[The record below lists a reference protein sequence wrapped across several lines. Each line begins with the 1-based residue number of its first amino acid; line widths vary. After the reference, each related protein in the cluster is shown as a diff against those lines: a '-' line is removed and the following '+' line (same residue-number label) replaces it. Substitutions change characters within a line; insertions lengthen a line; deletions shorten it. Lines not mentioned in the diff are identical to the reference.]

1 MENEENIRKI
11 IGAKIKAGR
20 LNKNLTQYA
29 LSEKVNMDEKQ
40 LSRLESGKH
49 FPTLKT
55 LLAIID
61 VLGMKLGDFDNIKD
75 HKEPDFYTLV
85 DILRTSSPK
94 EIKKYLKIIKAIKED

>member
-1 MENEENIRKI
+1 MENEENIKKI
-11 IGAKIKAGR
+11 IGAKIRAGR

-61 VLGMKLGDFDNIKD
+61 VLDMKLGDFDDIQDFKD
-75 HKEPDFYTLV
+75 PIFYSLV
-85 DILRTSSPK
+85 EILRNSTPK
-94 EIKKYLKIIKAIKED
+94 ELKKYFKIIKTIKED